1 MSTSAGENVP
11 EFEHPLALAAI
22 LLALMPLAAFR
33 RRRGAAVAFPLP
45 AGLVLPHTLRQKL
58 IWTPDALRSLALL
71 LLGFAAAGPHWG
83 AVQTTDETRGIAIE
97 LLVDRSSSMSLDD
110 MPEDATTPGRAM
122 SRLDAVKRIAKEF
135 LNGNGVDLRGRSGD
149 AVGLIAFSAHPQN
162 LSPMVSHN
170 EGVLSR
176 DIDHIEIAQG
186 SEDGTAIGDAISLA
200 ASRIRLAEQTRSTS
214 FRSKVIVLL
223 TDGQEN
229 GGTRRL
235 PEAAQLAAR
244 WNIRVY
250 DIGIRPMPDKE
261 HDETAAYSLDTLAA
275 ATNGMSVIATDAAGL
290 RKFFAT
296 IDRLEPNT
304 IPSTG
309 LSGGFDATVPALLL
323 AFAAICSEML
333 LRQTWMRVIP

>member
-1 MSTSAGENVP
+1 VP
-11 EFEHPLALAAI
+11 AFDHPWALAAI
-22 LLALMPLAAFR
+22 LLAILPLAAFHR
-33 RRRGAAVAFPLP
+33 RSATAIAFPAP
-45 AGLVLPHTLRQKL
+45 AGLVLPQTLRQKL
-58 IWTPDALRSLALL
+58 FWMLHALRSLAFI

-83 AVQTTDETRGIAIE
+83 AVQTTDETRGIAME

-110 MPEDATTPGRAM
+110 MREDRDSPDRAI

-135 LNGNGVDLRGRSGD
+135 LNGNGSDLRGRSGD

-176 DIDHIEIAQG
+176 DIDHIEIAEG

-235 PEAAQLAAR
+235 PEAAQFAAR

-250 DIGIRPMPDKE
+250 AIGIRPMPDKE
-261 HDETAAYSLDTLAA
+261 RDEDAAYSLDTLAA
-275 ATNGMSVIATDAAGL
+275 ATNGMSVVATDSAGL

-309 LSGGFDATVPALLL
+309 LRGGFDATLPALLL
-323 AFAAICSEML
+323 AFAAVCAESL
-333 LRQTWMRVIP
+333 LRETWMRVIP

>member
-1 MSTSAGENVP
+1 MPA
-11 EFEHPLALAAI
+11 FDHPWALAAI
-22 LLALMPLAAFR
+22 LLAFLPLAAFR
-33 RRRGAAVAFPLP
+33 RRSAAAIAFPVP
-45 AGLVLPHTLRQKL
+45 AGLVLPQTLRQKL
-58 IWTPDALRSLALL
+58 FWMPDALRSLAFV

-83 AVQTTDETRGIAIE
+83 AVRTTDETRGIAIE

-110 MPEDATTPGRAM
+110 MREDQDSQDRAS

-135 LNGNGVDLRGRSGD
+135 LNGNGSDLHGRSGD

-170 EGVLSR
+170 EAMLSR

-229 GGTRRL
+229 GGARRL

-250 DIGIRPMPDKE
+250 AIGIRPMPDKE
-261 HDETAAYSLDTLAA
+261 HDQAAAYSLDTLAA
-275 ATNGMSVIATDAAGL
+275 TTNGMSVVATDTAGL

-309 LSGGFDATVPALLL
+309 LRGGFDATIPALLL
-323 AFAAICSEML
+323 GFTVICSEVI
-333 LRQTWMRVIP
+333 LRKTWMRVIP

>member
-1 MSTSAGENVP
+1 MGTHGNIAGPSAAHGLP
-11 EFEHPLALAAI
+11 SP
-22 LLALMPLAAFR
+22 
-33 RRRGAAVAFPLP
+33 GGCGYAFPLP
-45 AGLVLPHTLRQKL
+45 AGIALPLTLRQKL
-58 IWTPDALRSLALL
+58 SWIPGALRSLALA

-83 AVQTTDETRGIAIE
+83 AVRTSDETRGIAIE
-97 LLVDRSSSMSLDD
+97 LLVDRSSSMSLND
-110 MPEDATTPGRAM
+110 MRDNQAAESQAA

-135 LNGNGVDLRGRSGD
+135 LNGNGADLHGRPGD
-149 AVGLIAFSAHPQN
+149 AVGLIAFAAHPEN

-170 EGVLSR
+170 EERLSH
-176 DIDHIEIAQG
+176 DIDRIEIAQG

-200 ASRIRLAEQTRSTS
+200 ASRMRLAEQTRSTS

-229 GGTRRL
+229 GGTRRW

-250 DIGIRPMPDKE
+250 AIGIRPSPDAE
-261 HDETAAYSLDTLAA
+261 HDETAEYSLDALAA
-275 ATNGMSVIATDAAGL
+275 ATNGMSVIATDTASL
-290 RKFFAT
+290 RQFFAT

-309 LSGGFDATVPALLL
+309 LRGGFDATLPALLL
-323 AFAAICSEML
+323 ALAAVCSEIL
-333 LRQTWMRVIP
+333 LRETWMRTVP

>member
-1 MSTSAGENVP
+1 MPA
-11 EFEHPLALAAI
+11 FDHPWALAAI
-22 LLALMPLAAFR
+22 LLALLPLAVFR
-33 RRRGAAVAFPLP
+33 RRAGTAVAFPLP
-45 AGLVLPHTLRQKL
+45 TGLILPRTLRQKL
-58 IWTPDALRSLALL
+58 FWMPDALRSIVLV

-110 MPEDATTPGRAM
+110 MPEDAASPEQAI
-122 SRLDAVKRIAKEF
+122 SRLNAVKRIAKEF
-135 LNGNGVDLRGRSGD
+135 LTGNGSDLHGRSGD

-176 DIDHIEIAQG
+176 DIDRIEIAEG

-229 GGTRRL
+229 GGARRL

-250 DIGIRPMPDKE
+250 AIGIRPMPDKE
-261 HDETAAYSLDTLAA
+261 HDENAAYSLDTLAA
-275 ATNGMSVIATDAAGL
+275 ATNGMSVTATDTAGL
-290 RKFFAT
+290 RRFFAT

-309 LSGGFDATVPALLL
+309 LRGGFDATIPALLL
-323 AFAAICSEML
+323 AFAAICSETL
-333 LRQTWMRVIP
+333 LRESWMRVIP

>member
-1 MSTSAGENVP
+1 MPA
-11 EFEHPLALAAI
+11 FDHPWALTAI
-22 LLALMPLAAFR
+22 LLAFLPLASFR
-33 RRRGAAVAFPLP
+33 RRSAAAIAFPAP
-45 AGLVLPHTLRQKL
+45 IGLVLPRTLRQKL
-58 IWTPDALRSLALL
+58 SWMPGALRSLAFF

-83 AVQTTDETRGIAIE
+83 AVRTTDETRGIAIE

-110 MPEDATTPGRAM
+110 MLADQDSQDRAI
-122 SRLDAVKRIAKEF
+122 SRLDAVKRIANEF
-135 LNGNGVDLRGRSGD
+135 LSGNGSDLHGRSGD

-170 EGVLSR
+170 EGMLSR

-200 ASRIRLAEQTRSTS
+200 ASRIRLSEQTRSTS

-229 GGTRRL
+229 GGARRL

-250 DIGIRPMPDKE
+250 AIGIRPMPDKE
-261 HDETAAYSLDTLAA
+261 HDEKAAYSLESLAA
-275 ATNGMSVIATDAAGL
+275 ATNGMSVIATDTAGL

-309 LSGGFDATVPALLL
+309 LRGGFDATIPALLL
-323 AFAAICSEML
+323 AFTVVCFEML
-333 LRQTWMRVIP
+333 LRETWMRAIP